1 MIELIPAIDIID
13 GKCVRLVQGLYERKT
28 IYDDQPLY
36 VAKHFVSLG
45 VRRLHLVDL
54 DGAKAGRVVN
64 LDILRSIARET
75 PLVIDFGGG
84 VKSDRDIQSVFDAG
98 ADMVTAGSIAVKDRS
113 KVEGWLVKYGP
124 EKIILGADT
133 RHGKISVN
141 AWQEDTSLGI
151 FEFVKD
157 YVDLGITRLIC
168 TDITRD
174 GMLEGTALELYK
186 ALSERFPQL
195 EIIASGGVSGME
207 DIRELDEAGID
218 GVIFGKAFYEGK
230 ITSREIKAYIKNQPE
245 KKC

>member
-28 IYDDQPLY
+28 IYDDQPLS

-64 LDILRSIARET
+64 LDILRSIARGT

-84 VKSDRDIQSVFDAG
+84 VKSDLDIQSVFDAG

-113 KVEGWLVKYGP
+113 KVEGWLVRYGP

-151 FEFVKD
+151 FEFVQD
-157 YVDLGITRLIC
+157 YMDLGIVRLIC

-174 GMLEGTALELYK
+174 GMLGGTALELYR
-186 ALSERFPQL
+186 ALKERFPEL
-195 EIIASGGVSGME
+195 EVIASGGVSGME
-207 DIRELDEAGID
+207 DIRELEEAGIE

-230 ITSREIKAYIKNQPE
+230 ITSQEIRTYING
-245 KKC
+245 